1 MLIIYRLKLISEELL
16 DTSNLFKNSMY
27 VEGWKY
33 GKLRAGKSLENHP
46 VVTLMQLSF
55 EAFQPIC
62 YSLFCLLPRQSV
74 SSQCPPKRSP
84 ASK

>member
-33 GKLRAGKSLENHP
+33 GKLRAGKSLEKSSSSDTHAVEIRSLP
-46 VVTLMQLSF
+46 TYMSFSVLS
-55 EAFQPIC
+55 
-62 YSLFCLLPRQSV
+62 
-74 SSQCPPKRSP
+74 SSPGNQ
-84 ASK
+84 